1 MYIHNRVFVPVSSGS
16 LILRVRL
23 WLHAHLRGFFFL
35 LLFFWI
41 HLEYGICQ
49 LSLSLKK
56 MYSCP
61 LDSE

>member
-35 LLFFWI
+35 LLLLFWI

-49 LSLSLKK
+49 LSLSKEDVFL
-56 MYSCP
+56 P
-61 LDSE
+61 P